1 MTSPVLIDWA
11 HARRATVGQALS
23 GVVGIERARGR
34 GFSGIVWDADTVVTA
49 AEALKGA
56 ETVRVHSDTGHLEAQ
71 ILAMDLTVDVAVLQV
86 HTGTPPVSAAP
97 ATSLRAGDDVLIA
110 GRQRGLPLVVWSAAQ
125 QVGPAWRSQS
135 GGELARF
142 VRLSPALHP
151 SLEGGGIFELD
162 GRLSAMAVP
171 GPREQ
176 TIGIPVETIERVVT
190 TVRQHGRLPQPYL
203 GVRLQPVWLDERL
216 REQLSRP
223 RAASALVVGVD
234 ADSPAAS
241 AGLLFGDLL
250 LTINTQA
257 IESALDLKAALSR
270 VPLGSSVRVQLYR
283 AGERKETDVL
293 VRERI
298 AG

>member
-1 MTSPVLIDWA
+1 MTSSVLVDWA
-11 HARRATVGQALS
+11 SARRATVAQALL
-23 GVVGIERARGR
+23 GVVGIERSRGR

-56 ETVRVHSDTGHLEAQ
+56 ESVRVRTNTEQLEAE
-71 ILAMDLTVDVAVLQV
+71 IVAMDLSVDVAVLQV
-86 HTGTPPVSAAP
+86 RTGAPPVSAAP

-110 GRQRGLPLVVWSAAQ
+110 GRKRGLPLVVWSAAQ
-125 QVGPAWRSQS
+125 QLGPPWRSQS
-135 GGELARF
+135 GGDLARF

-162 GRLSAMAVP
+162 GRLCAMAVP
-171 GPREQ
+171 DPRGQ
-176 TIGIPVETIERVVT
+176 TIGIPVETIAKVV

-216 REQLSRP
+216 REQLAKP
-223 RAASALVVGVD
+223 RAASAIVVGVD

-250 LTINTQA
+250 LTVNSQL